1 LTKFIHKQIENVVIE
16 KAEKDKPG
24 KLKSIKTHNLNPHA
38 NTRKEVLN
46 QKDRK
51 KKQ

>member
-1 LTKFIHKQIENVVIE
+1 LTKFIHKQIENTIIE

-24 KLKSIKTHNLNPHA
+24 KLKSIKTHGLNPKAH
-38 NTRKEVLN
+38 TRKEVLG

-51 KKQ
+51 KK